1 MTKQIPATTQRLSA
15 ERSEKSGAALA
26 VRTMAARF
34 AAQVAPSGEGEADED
49 LGRAEPLLT
58 PPEAA
63 ALLSVGVRTLERWRR
78 EGSGP
83 AYLQLSRKTIRYR
96 QTAILAFVYD
106 SEKRNTAQ

>member
-1 MTKQIPATTQRLSA
+1 MTKQILATAQRLDTEA
-15 ERSEKSGAALA
+15 SEKRGTARTG
-26 VRTMAARF
+26 RTMADRF
-34 AAQVAPSGEGEADED
+34 AAQVALSGEGEAVEE

-83 AYLQLSRKTIRYR
+83 VYLQLSRKTIRYR

-106 SEKRNTAQ
+106 SERRNTAQ